1 MFKTLLTFVESYPIV
16 INVFF
21 VCLCILFIIKLYS
34 KINLLNYKVKSK
46 KIDKFIKYTKNK
58 KIFKNW
64 FFIFI
69 WISDYN
75 K

>member
-1 MFKTLLTFVESYPIV
+1 MFKTLLTFVELYPIV

-58 KIFKNW
+58 KIFKNR